1 MKFFLLCFITVF
13 TAINAISQTEFGFF
27 AGPQATATHY
37 TILNVK
43 QKNDM
48 KFGFQ
53 AGVAFKIPFENR
65 LSFSPAAFY
74 SMKGYKVTFTR
85 ASFPPDSNAKDNNTT
100 IHTFET
106 AALLQYD
113 FNNQP
118 DHFFIKGGPS
128 LDFQLFGKETFNLIA
143 GGSVNRSM
151 KFSFG
156 DYGHY
161 SANMLVQFG
170 YETGNGIIIF
180 AQYSHGLA
188 SINNADG
195 GPAIRH
201 RVFGISIG
209 KYLNRK
215 KNIMD
220 TKNKE

>member
-1 MKFFLLCFITVF
+1 LFFTPLLITIIASSQVKFDL
-13 TAINAISQTEFGFF
+13 F

-43 QKNDM
+43 QKNDL

-53 AGVAFKIPFENR
+53 AGLGLKVPFENK

-74 SMKGYKVTFTR
+74 SMKGYKVTLNQP
-85 ASFPPDSNAKDNNTT
+85 SFPPDSNAKDNNTT
-100 IHTFET
+100 IHTFEL

-128 LDFQLFGKETFNLIA
+128 LDFQLFGKETFNLKA
-143 GGSVNRSM
+143 GGSVSRNM
-151 KFSFG
+151 KFSYA

-161 SANMLVQFG
+161 SANMLAQFG
-170 YETGNGIIIF
+170 YETGNGLLIF

-201 RVFGISIG
+201 RVYGISIG
-209 KYLNRK
+209 KYINR
-215 KNIMD
+215 
-220 TKNKE
+220 